1 MTEQNKRKKPLGRM
15 GKALL
20 ALGLA
25 AVTAVSVWA
34 VGKTLFTAS
43 SIDEQRPTVRFRC
56 MDFKLIEDGTVQA
69 LVRIS
74 AENME
79 HFAGTAFN
87 IKFNPYFIQP
97 SYLVNAAGVVDANGT
112 EQKIIDSRR
121 NKAEH
126 FTIDPT
132 LKTIK
137 LKDATTIYPLVESD
151 EEIPLGTGSWKINEV
166 IPGALTGGVGGGPIN
181 GSLNMYLT
189 LKGTDTAKHYISHK
203 YNDGTKDTVQI
214 MDGYGFVPGDS
225 SFKEGSQLFIDASGT
240 VSKADGK
247 DNYADNGIG
256 KSGNGI
262 NLGAITFQVNL
273 DHLTE
278 MVSFDTNTCMTTSGK
293 FVIGYPTGEQEEWL
307 ITDLTQLNGDAYD
320 DYGVNER
327 TPLDAWGSNSYS
339 TEPEDEGRVIFEF
352 IFPEV
357 LVKAHIAGGDELTVN
372 AYQNFGNGTIA
383 DLARTAQRYRPEIT
397 GTYANASEKNFVF
410 NWGDTT
416 PTTTTNGGGY
426 KVYRPYVAADGATP
440 GYTDRN
446 GNGWTALPASQY
458 DPKGGEYLLVQYF
471 WYEEDGQT
479 KKYPLPMELH
489 LTVTPVNL
497 VDANAD
503 KLYDSYRQSDANK
516 FVRTSLTDIDLP
528 RQAVLALSPVPGQ
541 VTLTMPITTWAP
553 NTLDG
558 LTTSGTPA
566 QAQNWWDS
574 ANNVVNTGT
583 YKLNGP
589 TTQNIIDYVKAHYK
603 WVTIPS
609 TFVNKDIVAVRDVVA
624 DATPAGPVYK
634 TSYVSTDYD
643 GTLRLLVEKTVGGT
657 NFTSTTQFETYT
669 PNVDRIKSDTEFKPM
684 TPGTTD
690 SYSNELAAGPRGELS
705 YNAGSD
711 PRSTHE
717 EDVGRAIN
725 LGGWFYVKVSEDGGT
740 TWSDLLPVYVPRRPN
755 YYITAPLETY
765 YNDGNIPGGKGF
777 YNFDF
782 TGLRAGL
789 YPFYSD
795 SHVPEHVVLPIGYTV
810 HTTYDGVTGAEPG
823 KLGQLE
829 VKQWAEAQVT
839 PAPIGSVPPWDSEA
853 IISYGDADTYNTPPS
868 PQPEKPADLADAA
881 YGAYG
886 PVDNHRLQA
895 EATSAPSAINHGVQG
910 DELTRIR
917 VQAPKWETPAPTP
930 TPTPD
935 PSASP
940 DPSATPAP
948 TPTPGPTNKPQES
961 IRLIHEDSV
970 YTSDRNG
977 PDDIVRDGTGEVS
990 KVIYTLTQEGYIAR
1004 QTYTLTIVNDGT
1016 EDIYGLDIDVVNGI
1030 HSPANDGFTNH
1041 FEILV
1046 PPSSYIKAGGKTTF
1060 VISYV
1065 FNLKDTDPTLAGTTY
1080 EDHILITSNGYDK
1093 DNPLKDFIA
1102 RFEVNASAA
1111 YKVTVVTD
1119 PGDGSMGTAKIIK
1132 GVPAANV
1139 PTPSPTPPPAVG
1151 LSPAP
1156 ISATGAANKPDTT
1169 DATDTYVAGHNYVWI
1184 YAEPTDEYKVKEVYY
1199 IDGYTVNPDTTL
1211 SPIKVSLYTYNW
1223 TDATATPPEE
1233 ETAYFFQM
1241 PPKDVTVV
1249 VEYYEPI
1256 LSKLRLSELR
1266 GFSDAGSVPAGFGDD
1281 LTANANGEEHNI
1293 RWYDDTTH
1301 IIGKPMSSADS
1312 SRPTRPDYI
1321 MVLGDYKD
1329 TTVTGRPGADD
1340 LTRAQLEATLRKN
1353 NLTPNIDDVTVTYYE
1368 WEYISATGTWQR
1380 KNNTPTAGPQTGKTW
1395 HLTAGAPTS
1404 HDSEIFA
1411 TPTLPGL
1418 PNAVAREIE
1427 LSVNLTQAMRD
1438 ADPTYAAVTNAQIA
1452 AGYPISRS
1460 FVVVIVRASKD
1471 FDYKLGYGNSPKG
1484 MIYNDDGQWATATA
1498 KADAW
1503 TKFLN
1508 NDNAF
1513 GAGSTPTKA
1522 AGLTNTYWKEAWG
1535 NIIVGGAAYNGDQ
1548 DEHALFILLGQA
1560 FQDPGFITLKN
1571 TLGFDVDQSK
1581 VSRSVKVD
1589 LLNTA
1594 ATVTTQWNRFYMDDP
1609 TAPAQ
1614 VTLDLGMG
1622 DKGLVTSTV
1631 TTDVIDNWWQTTDTT
1646 GTTPVTTTHAVRPGV
1661 YTLVYTFP
1669 DYDNTPK
1676 TVERNV
1682 IILSPVG
1689 DVNADR
1695 GVCNGKETPA
1705 TGLPSDVDYIHNRIT
1720 DPLGGMTGDNPTDA
1734 SNYYIQWRLFRYRCI
1749 DSNNDRN
1756 VNDVDANV
1764 ILNDKDHIVP
1774 YYKPTGYR

>member
-1 MTEQNKRKKPLGRM
+1 MAEQSKTKKPLGRM
-15 GKALL
+15 GKAIL

-25 AVTAVSVWA
+25 AVTGISVWA
-34 VGKTLFTAS
+34 AGKTFFAVS

-69 LVRIS
+69 LVRLS
-74 AENME
+74 AENMDT
-79 HFAGTAFN
+79 FAGTAFN
-87 IKFNPYFIQP
+87 IQFNPYFIQP
-97 SYLVNAAGVVDANGT
+97 SYLDAAGKKQNVVVAG
-112 EQKIIDSRR
+112 E
-121 NKAEH
+121 EH
-126 FTIDPT
+126 ASKHFSVDPA
-132 LKTIK
+132 LEKIK
-137 LKDATTIYPLVESD
+137 LKDATMVNPFVDSD
-151 EEIPLGTGSWKINEV
+151 EYLEDTWKLNEV
-166 IPGALTGGVGGGPIN
+166 IPGDLTGGTPKN
-181 GSLNMYLT
+181 GNLSMYLV
-189 LKGTDTAKHYISHK
+189 LKEALTAGDYISHV
-203 YNDGTKDTVQI
+203 YPDATQDIVQV
-214 MDGYGFVPGDS
+214 MDVYGDLPSGNNSYFVP
-225 SFKEGSQLFIDASGT
+225 SQLFINADGT
-240 VSKADGK
+240 VSKTDGK
-247 DNYADNGIG
+247 DSYEYDSG
-256 KSGNGI
+256 KGLYTGKPGSGV
-262 NLGAITFQVNL
+262 NLGSITFQVNL

-278 MVSFDTNTCMTTSGK
+278 MVSFDTDTCMTTSGK
-293 FVIGYPTGEQEEWL
+293 FVIGYPNGEEEDWL
-307 ITDLTQLNGDAYD
+307 ISDVIPRPDGDDYILNNRKPTNRWGESAYD
-320 DYGVNER
+320 PTYDP
-327 TPLDAWGSNSYS
+327 TPSDNSDAA
-339 TEPEDEGRVIFEF
+339 RVVFEF

-372 AYQNFGNGTIA
+372 AYQNFGDGTID

-410 NWGDTT
+410 NWGDKTA
-416 PTTTTNGGGY
+416 TTTTNGGGY
-426 KVYRPYVAADGATP
+426 KVYRPYVAADGDTP

-446 GNGWTALPASQY
+446 GNGWTELPDGQY
-458 DPKGGEYLLVQYF
+458 DPKGGEYLLTQYF

-479 KKYPLPMELH
+479 KMYPLPMELH

-497 VDANAD
+497 IDANAD

-566 QAQNWWDS
+566 QDQDWWDG
-574 ANNVVNTGT
+574 ANNVANTGS

-624 DATPAGPVYK
+624 DTTAEGPVYK
-634 TSYVSTDYD
+634 ASYVRTDYD
-643 GTLRLLVEKTVGGT
+643 GTLHLLVEKTLGGANS
-657 NFTSTTQFETYT
+657 NFASTTQFETYT

-711 PRSTHE
+711 LRSTHE

-755 YYITAPLETY
+755 YYITATAPLETY

-895 EATSAPSAINHGVQG
+895 EATSAPSAINHDVQG

-990 KVIYTLTQEGYIAR
+990 EVIYTLTQEGYIAR

-1080 EDHILITSNGYDK
+1080 EDYILITSNGYDK

-1132 GVPAANV
+1132 GVAAANV
-1139 PTPSPTPPPAVG
+1139 PTPSPAPPPAAG
-1151 LSPAP
+1151 SSPAP
-1156 ISATGAANKPDTT
+1156 ISATGAANKPNTT

-1199 IDGYTVNPDTTL
+1199 IDGYTVGPDVK
-1211 SPIKVSLYTYNW
+1211 PIKVHLYTYNW
-1223 TDATATPPEE
+1223 EDTTAAPPEK

-1241 PPKDVTVV
+1241 PAKDVTVV

-1266 GFSDAGSVPAGFGDD
+1266 GFSDAGSVPAGFGAD

-1293 RWYDDTTH
+1293 RRYDDTTH
-1301 IIGKPMSSADS
+1301 IIDQPMSPADS

-1329 TTVTGRPGADD
+1329 TTITGRPGADD

-1353 NLTPNIDDVTVTYYE
+1353 TLTPDIDNVTVTFYE
-1368 WEYISATGTWQR
+1368 WEYVSATGTWKR
-1380 KNNTPTAGPQTGKTW
+1380 KNDTPTAGPQTGKTW

-1404 HDSEIFA
+1404 HDSEIFK
-1411 TPTLPGL
+1411 TPDDPGL

-1438 ADPTYAAVTNAQIA
+1438 ADPTYAAVTDAQIA

-1522 AGLTNTYWKEAWG
+1522 TGLTNTYWKEAWG
-1535 NIIVGGAAYNGDQ
+1535 NIIVEGAAYNGDQ

-1661 YTLVYTFP
+1661 YKLVYTFP

-1695 GVCNGKETPA
+1695 GVCNGPA

-1734 SNYYIQWRLFRYRCI
+1734 SNYYIQWRLFRYRCV

>member
-1 MTEQNKRKKPLGRM
+1 MAEQKKTKKSLGRV
-15 GKALL
+15 GKAVL

-25 AVTAVSVWA
+25 AVTGVSVWA
-34 VGKTLFTAS
+34 AGKTFFATS
-43 SIDEQRPTVRFRC
+43 SIDEQRPTLRFRC
-56 MDFKLIEDGTVQA
+56 MDFKLIEDGSIQA
-69 LVRIS
+69 LVRLS
-74 AENME
+74 AENMPT
-79 HFAGTAFN
+79 FTGAAFN
-87 IKFNPYFIQP
+87 IEFNPYFIRP
-97 SYLVNAAGVVDANGT
+97 AYLNAAGNEQILVKEEDKNQSYHYTRDPALKKSTVSGEPFPFLETVEASYQDTYQINAVTPGKLDASGNTTENGT
-112 EQKIIDSRR
+112 ISMY
-121 NKAEH
+121 
-126 FTIDPT
+126 
-132 LKTIK
+132 LKVNNGRVV
-137 LKDATTIYPLVESD
+137 LYNYHPQPNSVVQLMDD
-151 EEIPLGTGSWKINEV
+151 LGTKYGDPYYGDDAE
-166 IPGALTGGVGGGPIN
+166 PL
-181 GSLNMYLT
+181 SLY
-189 LKGTDTAKHYISHK
+189 
-203 YNDGTKDTVQI
+203 
-214 MDGYGFVPGDS
+214 
-225 SFKEGSQLFIDASGT
+225 IDASKT
-240 VSKADGK
+240 VNENGRDDYG
-247 DNYADNGIG
+247 DNGLG
-256 KSGNGI
+256 TPTHGA
-262 NLGAITFQVNL
+262 NLGSLTFWVNP

-278 MVSFDTNTCMTTSGK
+278 MVTTWFDTSSTE
-293 FVIGYPTGEQEEWL
+293 FLIGYSGETEDWMISDMIPGEEVNTGLYQYVQNVRKPDQPEGDQKTDPTDQ
-307 ITDLTQLNGDAYD
+307 DKA
-320 DYGVNER
+320 
-327 TPLDAWGSNSYS
+327 
-339 TEPEDEGRVIFEF
+339 RVVFEF

-372 AYQNFGNGTIA
+372 AYQNFGDGTID

-410 NWGDTT
+410 NWGDKTA
-416 PTTTTNGGGY
+416 TTTTNGGGY
-426 KVYRPYVAADGATP
+426 KVYRPYVATDGATP

-446 GNGWTALPASQY
+446 GNGWTELPAGQY
-458 DPKGGEYLLVQYF
+458 DPKGGEYLLTQYF

-479 KKYPLPMELH
+479 KMYPLPMELH

-497 VDANAD
+497 IDANAD

-566 QAQNWWDS
+566 QTQDWWDS
-574 ANNVVNTGT
+574 ANNVVTTGS

-603 WVTIPS
+603 WVTISS

-624 DATPAGPVYK
+624 DTTPEGPVYK
-634 TSYVSTDYD
+634 ASYVRTDYD
-643 GTLRLLVEKTVGGT
+643 GTLHLLVEKTLGGANS
-657 NFTSTTQFETYT
+657 NFASTTQFETYT

>member
-1 MTEQNKRKKPLGRM
+1 MAEQSKTKKPLGRM
-15 GKALL
+15 GKAIL

-25 AVTAVSVWA
+25 AVTGISVWA
-34 VGKTLFTAS
+34 AGKTFFAAS
-43 SIDEQRPTVRFRC
+43 GIDEQRPTVRFRC

-69 LVRIS
+69 LVRLS

-87 IKFNPYFIQP
+87 IQFNPYFIQP
-97 SYLVNAAGVVDANGT
+97 SYLDATGKVQKVVVADEKHDSKHFSVDPAL
-112 EQKIIDSRR
+112 EKLKLIDSTMV
-121 NKAEH
+121 NP
-126 FTIDPT
+126 FIS
-132 LKTIK
+132 
-137 LKDATTIYPLVESD
+137 SD
-151 EEIPLGTGSWKINEV
+151 EGIVAGTGTWKLNEV
-166 IPGALTGGVGGGPIN
+166 IPGDLTGGTPQN
-181 GSLNMYLT
+181 GSLSMYLT
-189 LKGTDTAKHYISHK
+189 LNTAEIAQNYLSHK
-203 YNDGTKDTVQI
+203 YAADGTQDIVQV
-214 MDGYGFVPGDS
+214 MDRYGAGPGNGA
-225 SFKEGSQLFIDASGT
+225 FRAFQLFIDATGT
-240 VSKADGK
+240 VSKIDGK
-247 DNYADNGIG
+247 DTYEYDSG
-256 KSGNGI
+256 KGLYTGKPGSGV
-262 NLGAITFQVNL
+262 NLGAITFQVDV

-278 MVSFDTNTCMTTSGK
+278 MVTFDTDTCMTTSGK
-293 FVIGYPTGEQEEWL
+293 FVIGYPDGEQEDWL
-307 ITDLTQLNGDAYD
+307 ITDLVIPSGGRDYRLNNRKPLGDNASTD
-320 DYGVNER
+320 S
-327 TPLDAWGSNSYS
+327 PWGDWG
-339 TEPEDEGRVIFEF
+339 DETDLTDEARVVFEF

-372 AYQNFGNGTIA
+372 AYQNFGDGTID

-410 NWGDTT
+410 NWGDKTA
-416 PTTTTNGGGY
+416 PTTTNGGGY
-426 KVYRPYVAADGATP
+426 KVYRPYVVTDGATP

-446 GNGWTALPASQY
+446 GNGWTELPAGQY
-458 DPKGGEYLLVQYF
+458 DPKGGEYLLTQYF

-479 KKYPLPMELH
+479 KMYPLPMELH

-566 QAQNWWDS
+566 QDQDWWDS
-574 ANNVVNTGT
+574 ANNVVNTGS

-609 TFVNKDIVAVRDVVA
+609 TFVNKEIVAVRDVVA
-624 DATPAGPVYK
+624 DTTAEGPVYK
-634 TSYVSTDYD
+634 ASYVSTDYD
-643 GTLRLLVEKTVGGT
+643 GTLHLLVEKTLGGANS
-657 NFTSTTQFETYT
+657 NFALTTQFETYT
-669 PNVDRIKSDTEFKPM
+669 PNVDRIKSDTEFLSGI
-684 TPGTTD
+684 TATD
-690 SYSNELAAGPRGELS
+690 SYSNELNAGVKGELS
-705 YNAGSD
+705 YNAG
-711 PRSTHE
+711 PAATRSTHE

-789 YPFYSD
+789 YPFYSN

-917 VQAPKWETPAPTP
+917 VQAPEWETPAPTP

-1046 PPSSYIKAGGKTTF
+1046 PPSSYIKAGGRTTF

-1065 FNLKDTDPTLAGTTY
+1065 FNLKDTDSTLAGTTY

-1132 GVPAANV
+1132 GVAAANV
-1139 PTPSPTPPPAVG
+1139 PTPSPAPPPAAG
-1151 LSPAP
+1151 SSPAP
-1156 ISATGAANKPDTT
+1156 ISATGAANKPNTT

-1199 IDGYTVNPDTTL
+1199 IDGYTVGPDVK
-1211 SPIKVSLYTYNW
+1211 PIKVHLYTYNW
-1223 TDATATPPEE
+1223 EDTTATPIEK

-1241 PPKDVTVV
+1241 PAKDVTVV

-1301 IIGKPMSSADS
+1301 IIDQPMSPADS
-1312 SRPTRPDYI
+1312 SRPARPDYI

-1329 TTVTGRPGADD
+1329 TTITGRPGADD

-1353 NLTPNIDDVTVTYYE
+1353 TLTPDIDNVTVTFYE
-1368 WEYISATGTWQR
+1368 WEYVSATGTWQR
-1380 KNNTPTAGPQTGKTW
+1380 KNDTPTAGPQTGKTW
-1395 HLTAGAPTS
+1395 HLTASAPTS
-1404 HDSEIFA
+1404 HDSEIFK
-1411 TPTLPGL
+1411 TPDDPGL

-1427 LSVNLTQAMRD
+1427 LSVSLTQTMID
-1438 ADPTYAAVTNAQIA
+1438 ADPDCAGKAV
-1452 AGYPISRS
+1452 GDVVSRS

-1513 GAGSTPTKA
+1513 GTNCTPTKA
-1522 AGLTNTYWKEAWG
+1522 TGLTNTYWKEAWG

-1705 TGLPSDVDYIHNRIT
+1705 TGLPSDVDYIHNRVT
-1720 DPLGGMTGDNPTDA
+1720 DPLGGMTGDNPTA
-1734 SNYYIQWRLFRYRCI
+1734 ATNYYIQWRLFRYRCV